1 MFRSFENITGLGAEG
16 STNSFVLRTWPLLC
30 NYRDNPIMYQALQ
43 LLKTEPWMDG
53 AEAVLIGLA
62 INGISK
68 VGMVPT

>member
-1 MFRSFENITGLGAEG
+1 
-16 STNSFVLRTWPLLC
+16 
-30 NYRDNPIMYQALQ
+30 MYQALQ